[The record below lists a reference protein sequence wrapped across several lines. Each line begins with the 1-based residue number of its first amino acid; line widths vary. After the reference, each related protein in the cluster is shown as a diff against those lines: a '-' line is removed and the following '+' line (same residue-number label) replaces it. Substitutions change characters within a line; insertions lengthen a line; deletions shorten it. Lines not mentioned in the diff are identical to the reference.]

1 MSTAGSVRSG
11 DAAQYGPPAGSGGGT
26 PNEPARLR
34 RIAIFR
40 WKGIIPLVLG
50 LALVAG
56 VWLLFA
62 ERILRGTLEEAGTK
76 ALGTELDVAALH
88 IDARETA
95 VELTGVAIA
104 DPFDARRNLLEI
116 KRLFVELEP
125 APLLEKKLVVRRLTV
140 GDVRTNTT
148 RATPARAVA
157 GGGFAP
163 SALREMQR
171 WAKQFD
177 VPLLSL
183 TPIDTIKSIILDPG
197 QLASVKAAIALGQHA
212 DSTRTAL
219 TRGFSALPIQQ
230 TLDSSRALLTRLQGT
245 NVRTLGI
252 SGARAA
258 VNDVRRAAARVD
270 SLKRQI
276 ETLAATARSAVDTL
290 QGGLRAVDDARRS
303 DYDFA
308 RRLIKLPSVDAPDV
322 GAALFGKV
330 TIDKVQQALYWTA
343 LARQYM
349 PPGLLPRQTAGPPR
363 LRAAGTTIHFVKP
376 DAYPSVL
383 LRRADVD
390 VTVSD
395 GPARGTYVAA
405 VTDATTEPALVGR
418 PTLFAV
424 RLLAAGSGLDS
435 LRITGALDH
444 AKARARDVLTVDAS
458 GIDLPTLP
466 IPGLPYRADP
476 GRGTS
481 TLRLTID
488 GDQLDARWG
497 LASGKLGWIADT
509 AAAGRLNAIESLVA
523 RVLTGVPT
531 LTMQARVTGPLN
543 APTLAVSSNLDRVV
557 GDQLR
562 NVVGAQVA
570 AAEAKLRARVD
581 SLVEEKSAPVKAKV
595 ADLRA
600 EADKRVA
607 DARAKLDAEKQKLDA
622 QLKALSGGLI
632 GLGKT

>member
-11 DAAQYGPPAGSGGGT
+11 GAAQYGPPAGGAGSV
-26 PNEPARLR
+26 PNAPARPR
-34 RIAIFR
+34 RVALFR
-40 WKGIIPLVLG
+40 WQGIIPLVLG
-50 LALVAG
+50 LALAAA

-62 ERILRGTLEEAGTK
+62 DRILRGTLEEAGTK
-76 ALGTELDVAALH
+76 ALGTELDVAGLH
-88 IDARETA
+88 IDAAQTA
-95 VELTGVAIA
+95 VELTGIAIA
-104 DPFDARRNLLEI
+104 DPFDARRNLLEVR
-116 KRLFVELEP
+116 RLLVELEP
-125 APLLEKKLVVRRLTV
+125 APLLEKKLVVKRLTI
-140 GDVRTNTT
+140 GDVRTSTA
-148 RATPARAVA
+148 RATPARAVG

-177 VPLLSL
+177 VPILSL

-219 TRGFSALPIQQ
+219 ERGFGNLPIQQ

-252 SGARAA
+252 NGARTA

-270 SLKRQI
+270 SLKKQI
-276 ETLAATARSAVDTL
+276 EALATTARVAIDSL

-343 LARQYM
+343 LARQYI

-363 LRAAGTTIHFVKP
+363 LRAAGTTVHFVKP
-376 DAYPSVL
+376 EAFPRFL

-390 VTVSD
+390 VTISD
-395 GPARGTYVAA
+395 GPARGKYIAA
-405 VTDATTEPALVGR
+405 VTDATTEPALVGK
-418 PTLFAV
+418 PTVFAIRRV
-424 RLLAAGSGLDS
+424 ASGSGLDS
-435 LRITGALDH
+435 LRITGVLDH
-444 AKARARDVLTVDAS
+444 ARTRPRDVLTVDA
-458 GIDLPTLP
+458 GGVELPTLP

-476 GRGTS
+476 GRGSS

-509 AAAGRLNAIESLVA
+509 TATRRLNTIESLVA

-531 LTMQARVTGPLN
+531 LTMQAQVTGPLG
-543 APTLAVSSNLDRVV
+543 APKLAVSSNLDRVV

-562 NVVGAQVA
+562 NLVGAQVA
-570 AAEAKLRARVD
+570 AAEAKIRARVD

-595 ADLRA
+595 AELRT

-622 QLKALSGGLI
+622 QVKALSGGLV
-632 GLGKT
+632 GLP

>member
-1 MSTAGSVRSG
+1 MSTAGSVRSAG
-11 DAAQYGPPAGSGGGT
+11 AAPYGPPAAGESGV
-26 PNEPARLR
+26 PNEPARPR
-34 RIAIFR
+34 RVARFR

-50 LALVAG
+50 LVLVGA

-62 ERILRGTLEEAGTK
+62 ERILRDTLEEAGTK
-76 ALGTELDVAALH
+76 ALGTELDVAGLH
-88 IDARETA
+88 IDAARTA

-104 DPFDARRNLLEI
+104 DPFDAKRNLLEVR
-116 KRLFVELEP
+116 RLSIELEP
-125 APLLEKKLVVRRLTV
+125 APLLEKKLVVRQLTI
-140 GDVRTNTT
+140 GDVRTNTA

-197 QLASVKAAIALGQHA
+197 QLASVKAAIALGQHV
-212 DSTRTAL
+212 DSTRAAL
-219 TRGFSALPIQQ
+219 ARDFTVLPIQQ

-252 SGARAA
+252 SGARTA

-276 ETLAATARSAVDTL
+276 EALAGTARVAVDSL

-343 LARQYM
+343 LARRYI

-363 LRAAGTTIHFVKP
+363 LRAAGTTVHFVKQ
-376 DAYPSVL
+376 DAYPSFL

-395 GPARGTYVAA
+395 GPARGKYIAA
-405 VTDATTEPALVGR
+405 VTDATTEPALVGK
-418 PTLFAV
+418 PMLFAV
-424 RLLAAGSGLDS
+424 RRVASASGLDS
-435 LRITGALDH
+435 LRITGAIDH
-444 AKARARDVLTVDAS
+444 TRSRARDVLTVDAR
-458 GIDLPTLP
+458 GVDLPTLP

-476 GRGTS
+476 GRGS
-481 TLRLTID
+481 SSLRLTID

-497 LASGKLGWIADT
+497 LSSGKLGWIADT
-509 AAAGRLNAIESLVA
+509 AGARRLNTIESLVA

-531 LTMQARVTGPLN
+531 LTMQAQITGPLQT
-543 APTLAVSSNLDRVV
+543 PKLAVSSNLDRVV

-562 NVVGAQVA
+562 NLVGTQVA

-581 SLVEEKSAPVKAKV
+581 SLVEEKSAPVKARV
-595 ADLRA
+595 AELRA

-622 QLKALSGGLI
+622 QVKALSGGLV
-632 GLGKT
+632 GLP

>member
-11 DAAQYGPPAGSGGGT
+11 GAAPYGPPVNGT
-26 PNEPARLR
+26 APVPNEPAPR
-34 RIAIFR
+34 RRVAIFR

-50 LALVAG
+50 LALVAA
-56 VWLLFA
+56 VWLFFA

-76 ALGTELDVAALH
+76 ALGTELDVAALR
-88 IDARETA
+88 IDARRTA
-95 VELTGVAIA
+95 VELSGVAVA
-104 DPFDARRNLLEI
+104 DPFDARRNLLEVR
-116 KRLFVELEP
+116 RLLVELEP
-125 APLLEKKLVVRRLTV
+125 APLLEKKLVVRRLTI
-140 GDVRTNTT
+140 GDVRTGTT
-148 RATPARAVA
+148 RATPARALA

-197 QLASVKAAIALGQHA
+197 QLASVKAALALGQRA
-212 DSTRTAL
+212 DSTRAAL
-219 TRGFSALPIQQ
+219 EKGFVALPIQQ
-230 TLDSSRALLTRLQGT
+230 TLDSSRALLARLQGT

-258 VNDVRRAAARVD
+258 INDVRRAAARVD

-276 ETLAATARSAVDTL
+276 ETLAATARVGVDSL

-343 LARQYM
+343 LARQYI

-363 LRAAGTTIHFVKP
+363 LRAAGTTVHFVKQN
-376 DAYPSVL
+376 AYPRFL
-383 LRRADVD
+383 LQRADVD
-390 VTVSD
+390 LTISD
-395 GPARGTYVAA
+395 GPARGKYVAA

-418 PTLFAV
+418 PMLFAV
-424 RLLAAGSGLDS
+424 RRIASGSGLDS

-444 AKARARDVLTVDAS
+444 ARSRPRDLLTVDAR
-458 GIDLPTLP
+458 GVDLPTLP

-476 GRGTS
+476 GRGSS

-509 AAAGRLNAIESLVA
+509 VAARQLNTIESLVA

-531 LTMQARVTGPLN
+531 LTMQAQVTGPLQS
-543 APTLAVSSNLDRVV
+543 PKLAVSSNLDRVV

-562 NVVGAQVA
+562 NLVGAQVA
-570 AAEAKLRARVD
+570 AAETKLRARVD

-595 ADLRA
+595 AELRA
-600 EADKRVA
+600 EADKRIA
-607 DARAKLDAEKQKLDA
+607 DARAQLDAEKQKLDA
-622 QLKALSGGLI
+622 QVKALSGGLV
-632 GLGKT
+632 GLP

>member
-11 DAAQYGPPAGSGGGT
+11 GAAPYGPPAPGGAAS
-26 PNEPARLR
+26 PNELAPR
-34 RIAIFR
+34 RVAVFR

-50 LALVAG
+50 LALVAA

-76 ALGTELDVAALH
+76 ALGTELDVAALR
-88 IDARETA
+88 IDAARTA
-95 VELTGVAIA
+95 VVLSGVAVA
-104 DPFDARRNLLEI
+104 DPFDAGRNLLEV
-116 KRLFVELEP
+116 KQLLVELEP
-125 APLLEKKLVVRRLTV
+125 APLLEKKLVVRRLTI
-140 GDVRTNTT
+140 GDVRTNTART
-148 RATPARAVA
+148 TPARAVA

-212 DSTRTAL
+212 DSTRSAL
-219 TRGFSALPIQQ
+219 ERGFSALPLQQ

-252 SGARAA
+252 TGARAA
-258 VNDVRRAAARVD
+258 VTDVRRAAARVD

-276 ETLAATARSAVDTL
+276 EALAATARVAVDTL
-290 QGGLRAVDDARRS
+290 QAGLRAVDDARRS

-330 TIDKVQQALYWTA
+330 TIDKVQQALYWTV
-343 LARQYM
+343 LARQYI

-363 LRAAGTTIHFVKP
+363 LRAAGTTVHFVKQ
-376 DAYPSVL
+376 DAYPRLL
-383 LRRADVD
+383 LRRADLD

-395 GPARGTYVAA
+395 GPARGKYVAA
-405 VTDATTEPALVGR
+405 VTDATTEPALVGK
-418 PTLFAV
+418 PMLFAV
-424 RLLAAGSGLDS
+424 RRVATGSGFDS

-444 AKARARDVLTVDAS
+444 TRGRPRDVLAVDAR
-458 GIDLPTLP
+458 GVDLPTLP

-476 GRGTS
+476 GRGAS

-488 GDQLDARWG
+488 GDQLDARWA
-497 LASGKLGWIADT
+497 LASSKLGWIADT
-509 AAAGRLNAIESLVA
+509 TGARRLNAIESLIA

-531 LTMQARVTGPLN
+531 LTMQAQVTGPLQ
-543 APTLAVSSNLDRVV
+543 APKLAVSSNLDRVV

-562 NVVGAQVA
+562 NLVGAQVA

-595 ADLRA
+595 AELRA
-600 EADKRVA
+600 QADKRVA

-622 QLKALSGGLI
+622 QVKALSGGLI
-632 GLGKT
+632 GLR

>member
-11 DAAQYGPPAGSGGGT
+11 GAAPYGPPAPGGGAP
-26 PNEPARLR
+26 PNEAARPR
-34 RIAIFR
+34 RVALFR

-50 LALVAG
+50 LALVAA

-62 ERILRGTLEEAGTK
+62 DRILRDTLEEAGTK
-76 ALGTELDVAALH
+76 ALGTELDVASLR
-88 IDARETA
+88 IDAVNTA
-95 VELTGVAIA
+95 VELTGIAIA
-104 DPFDARRNLLEI
+104 DPFDAKRNLVEV

-125 APLLEKKLVVRRLTV
+125 APLLEKKLVVTRLMI
-140 GDVRTNTT
+140 GDVRTGTT

-163 SALREMQR
+163 SAMREMQR

-177 VPLLSL
+177 VPILSF
-183 TPIDTIKSIILDPG
+183 TPIDTIKSIILDPT

-219 TRGFSALPIQQ
+219 ARGFGSLPIQQ

-252 SGARAA
+252 SGARTA

-276 ETLAATARSAVDTL
+276 EALATTAKTAVDSL

-343 LARQYM
+343 LARQYI
-349 PPGLLPRQTAGPPR
+349 PPGLLPKQTAGPPR
-363 LRAAGTTIHFVKP
+363 LRASGTTVHFVKQ
-376 DAYPSVL
+376 DEYPSFL
-383 LRRADVD
+383 LRRADID
-390 VTVSD
+390 VTVTD
-395 GPARGTYVAA
+395 GPARGKYIAA
-405 VTDATTEPALVGR
+405 VTDATTEPALVGK
-418 PTLFAV
+418 PTLFAIRRV
-424 RLLAAGSGLDS
+424 ASGSGLDS

-444 AKARARDVLTVDAS
+444 TKARPRDVLTVDA
-458 GIDLPTLP
+458 GGVQLPTLP

-476 GRGTS
+476 GRGSS

-497 LASGKLGWIADT
+497 LASGEVGWIADT
-509 AAAGRLNAIESLVA
+509 AATKRLNTIESLVA

-531 LTMQARVTGPLN
+531 LTMQAQVTGSLQ
-543 APTLAVSSNLDRVV
+543 APKLAVSSNLDRVV

-562 NVVGAQVA
+562 NLVGTQVA
-570 AAEAKLRARVD
+570 AAEAKVRARVD

-595 ADLRA
+595 AEVRA
-600 EADKRVA
+600 EADKRIA
-607 DARAKLDAEKQKLDA
+607 DARARLDAEKQKLDA
-622 QLKALSGGLI
+622 QVKALSGGLV
-632 GLGKT
+632 GLP

>member
-11 DAAQYGPPAGSGGGT
+11 GAASYGPPAPGGAAS
-26 PNEPARLR
+26 PNEPARPGRVAL
-34 RIAIFR
+34 FR
-40 WKGIIPLVLG
+40 WKGIIPLILG
-50 LALVAG
+50 LALVAAF
-56 VWLLFA
+56 WLLFA

-76 ALGTELDVAALH
+76 ALGTELDVATLH
-88 IDARETA
+88 IDAARTA
-95 VELTGVAIA
+95 VELTGMAVA
-104 DPFDARRNLLEI
+104 DPFDARRNLLEVR
-116 KRLFVELEP
+116 RLLVELEP
-125 APLLEKKLVVRRLTV
+125 APLLEKKLVVRRLTI
-140 GDVRTNTT
+140 GDVRTGTA

-219 TRGFSALPIQQ
+219 ERGFAGLPIQQ

-252 SGARAA
+252 AGARAA
-258 VNDVRRAAARVD
+258 ITDVRRAAARVD

-276 ETLAATARSAVDTL
+276 ETLAATARVSVDSL
-290 QGGLRAVDDARRS
+290 QVRLRAVDDARRS

-343 LARQYM
+343 LARQYI

-363 LRAAGTTIHFVKP
+363 LRAAGTTVHFVKQ
-376 DAYPSVL
+376 DAYPRFL
-383 LRRADVD
+383 LQRADLD

-395 GPARGTYVAA
+395 GPARGKYVAA
-405 VTDATTEPALVGR
+405 VTDATTEPALVGK
-418 PTLFAV
+418 PMLFAV
-424 RLLAAGSGLDS
+424 RRVASGSGLDS

-444 AKARARDVLTVDAS
+444 VKARARDVLTVDAR
-458 GIDLPTLP
+458 GVDLPTLP

-476 GRGTS
+476 GRGVS

-488 GDQLDARWG
+488 GDQLDARWA

-509 AAAGRLNAIESLVA
+509 TAARRLNAIESLVA

-531 LTMQARVTGPLN
+531 LTMQAQMTGPLQ
-543 APTLAVSSNLDRVV
+543 APKLAVSSNLDRVV

-562 NVVGAQVA
+562 NLVGAQVA
-570 AAEAKLRARVD
+570 AAETKLRARVD

-595 ADLRA
+595 AELRT
-600 EADKRVA
+600 EADRRIA

-622 QLKALSGGLI
+622 QVKALSGGLV
-632 GLGKT
+632 GLP

>member
-11 DAAQYGPPAGSGGGT
+11 DAASYGPPSAAPAS
-26 PNEPARLR
+26 PNEPTRARR
-34 RIAIFR
+34 VAVFR
-40 WKGIIPLVLG
+40 WKGIIPLLLG
-50 LALVAG
+50 LALVAA
-56 VWLLFA
+56 VWLLLA
-62 ERILRGTLEEAGTK
+62 DRILRGTLEEAGTK
-76 ALGTELDVAALH
+76 ALGTELDVASLH
-88 IDARETA
+88 IDAAQTA
-95 VELTGVAIA
+95 VELTGIAIA
-104 DPFDARRNLLEI
+104 DPFDAKRNLVEI
-116 KRLFVELEP
+116 RRLFVELEP
-125 APLLEKKLVVRRLTV
+125 APLLEKKLVVKRLTI
-140 GDVRTNTT
+140 GDVRTGTART
-148 RATPARAVA
+148 TPARAVS

-177 VPLLSL
+177 VPLLSF

-219 TRGFSALPIQQ
+219 QRGFTSLPIQQ

-252 SGARAA
+252 SGARTA

-270 SLKRQI
+270 SLKKQI
-276 ETLAATARSAVDTL
+276 EALATTARVAVDSL

-343 LARQYM
+343 LARQYI
-349 PPGLLPRQTAGPPR
+349 PPGLLPRETAGPPR
-363 LRAAGTTIHFVKP
+363 LRAAGTTVHFVKP
-376 DAYPSVL
+376 EALPRLL
-383 LRRADVD
+383 LRRADLD
-390 VTVSD
+390 VTIGD
-395 GPARGTYVAA
+395 GPARGKYIAA
-405 VTDATTEPALVGR
+405 VTDATTEPALVGK
-418 PTLFAV
+418 PMLFAV
-424 RLLAAGSGLDS
+424 RRVASGSGLDS

-444 AKARARDVLTVDAS
+444 AKARPRDVLTVDA
-458 GIDLPTLP
+458 GGVDLPTLP
-466 IPGLPYRADP
+466 IPGFPYRADP
-476 GRGTS
+476 GRGSS

-497 LASGKLGWIADT
+497 LTSGTVGWIADST
-509 AAAGRLNAIESLVA
+509 ASKRLNTIESLVA

-531 LTMQARVTGPLN
+531 LTMQAQITGSLQ
-543 APTLAVSSNLDRVV
+543 APKLAVRSNLDRVV

-562 NVVGAQVA
+562 NLVGAQVA
-570 AAEAKLRARVD
+570 AAEAKVRARVD

-595 ADLRA
+595 VELRA

-622 QLKALSGGLI
+622 QIKALSGGLVS
-632 GLGKT
+632 LP

>member
-11 DAAQYGPPAGSGGGT
+11 GAAPYGPPAAGA
-26 PNEPARLR
+26 PNESVRPR
-34 RIAIFR
+34 RVALFR

-50 LALVAG
+50 LVLVGG

-62 ERILRGTLEEAGTK
+62 ERILRDTLEEAGTK
-76 ALGTELDVAALH
+76 ALGTELDVTGLH
-88 IDARETA
+88 IDAARTA

-104 DPFDARRNLLEI
+104 DPFDAKRNLLEVR
-116 KRLFVELEP
+116 RLLVELEP
-125 APLLEKKLVVRRLTV
+125 APLLEKKLVVRQLTI
-140 GDVRTNTT
+140 GDVRTNTA

-163 SALREMQR
+163 SAMREMQR

-219 TRGFSALPIQQ
+219 ERGFTALPIQQ

-252 SGARAA
+252 SGARTA
-258 VNDVRRAAARVD
+258 VSDVRRAAARVD

-276 ETLAATARSAVDTL
+276 EALAGTARVAVDSL
-290 QGGLRAVDDARRS
+290 QDGLHAVDDARRS

-343 LARQYM
+343 LARQYI

-363 LRAAGTTIHFVKP
+363 LRAAGTTVHFVKP
-376 DAYPSVL
+376 EAFPRFL

-395 GPARGTYVAA
+395 GPARGKYIAA
-405 VTDATTEPALVGR
+405 VTDATTEPALVGK
-418 PTLFAV
+418 PMLFAV
-424 RLLAAGSGLDS
+424 RRVATASGLDS

-444 AKARARDVLTVDAS
+444 TKSRARDVLTVDAR
-458 GIDLPTLP
+458 GVDLPTLP

-481 TLRLTID
+481 SLRLTID

-497 LASGKLGWIADT
+497 LSSGKLAWIADT
-509 AAAGRLNAIESLVA
+509 TGARRLNTIESLVA

-531 LTMQARVTGPLN
+531 LTMQAQITGPLQT
-543 APTLAVSSNLDRVV
+543 PRLAVSSNLDRVV

-562 NVVGAQVA
+562 NLVGTQVA

-595 ADLRA
+595 AELRA

-622 QLKALSGGLI
+622 QVKALSGGLV
-632 GLGKT
+632 GLP